1 MKFYYFALGQ
11 GAARCAVIEKDPRF
25 LPCLN
30 QLKDASGN
38 RQVPYPVPIC
48 ESFGSG
54 FNGVSGSGS
63 RETESVPQKKREK
76 LRFFM
81 VESSL

>member
-1 MKFYYFALGQ
+1 MAGNSNWMINPGAMVPQGGWGGGGRARCQKICSFCNCEILLLGQ

-38 RQVPYPVPIC
+38 RQVP
-48 ESFGSG
+48 
-54 FNGVSGSGS
+54 
-63 RETESVPQKKREK
+63 
-76 LRFFM
+76 
-81 VESSL
+81 